1 MPPDTHDQPARRHEG
16 VLVASAEHPDPRV
29 ETWVGAAADR
39 AHKILTLG
47 APLADMITNRS
58 GAAVAAITLDDLCPP
73 ADPTRLVRRSLQEG
87 FAGLSII
94 VWADSV
100 IAATSSDQHA
110 IVETALADLC
120 DHQPVSVLCCYARS
134 GAGTDHL
141 DMAVAHH
148 DDGLHE
154 QQLTVHRIEDTMK
167 LDGEID
173 VSNLDVLVSALR
185 RMTRTAA
192 GRTVR
197 VDLTRA
203 GFLSVGAAQALAQHT
218 AAYRDHGGHLELL
231 GVTPQL
237 TRTLQ
242 LLQLHPLTEIA
253 GSTNWTPN
261 RPPPDV
267 HADPAPGGGL

>member
-1 MPPDTHDQPARRHEG
+1 
-16 VLVASAEHPDPRV
+16 
-29 ETWVGAAADR
+29 
-39 AHKILTLG
+39 
-47 APLADMITNRS
+47 
-58 GAAVAAITLDDLCPP
+58 
-73 ADPTRLVRRSLQEG
+73 
-87 FAGLSII
+87 
-94 VWADSV
+94 
-100 IAATSSDQHA
+100 
-110 IVETALADLC
+110 
-120 DHQPVSVLCCYARS
+120 
-134 GAGTDHL
+134 
-141 DMAVAHH
+141 MAVAHH

-173 VSNLDVLVSALR
+173 ASNLDVLVSALR

-203 GFLSVGAAQALAQHT
+203 SFLSVGAAEALARHT

-242 LLQLHPLTEIA
+242 LLQLHPLGQRLCPAADRPEPYPESA
-253 GSTNWTPN
+253 RRTP
-261 RPPPDV
+261 V
-267 HADPAPGGGL
+267 APLKHGRYR